1 MSFEV
6 HENNTASR
14 STLPFLLNVQNDL
27 CSQFATRI
35 VVPITHIRPA
45 RSPFDPSI
53 EVVINDTTHFCLIPQ
68 LTAVRTE
75 SLGRVVTTL
84 VALEYEIKRAID
96 RMFGGW

>member
-1 MSFEV
+1 MPVMPVRRHTAGMSRLPRW
-6 HENNTASR
+6 R
-14 STLPFLLNVQNDL
+14 SM
-27 CSQFATRI
+27 R
-35 VVPITHIRPA
+35 RPNISVSSSA

-53 EVVINDTTHFCLIPQ
+53 EVVINDATYFCLIPQ

-84 VALEYEIKRAID
+84 AALEYEIKRAID

>member
-14 STLPFLLNVQNDL
+14 STIPFLLNVQNDL

-35 VVPITHIRPA
+35 IVPITHIKPA
-45 RSPFDPSI
+45 RSAFDPSI
-53 EVVINDTTHFCLIPQ
+53 EVVINDATLFCLVPQ
-68 LTAVRTE
+68 LTAVTVE
-75 SLGRVVTTL
+75 SLGRVVMSLT
-84 VALEYEIKRAID
+84 ALEYEIKRAID